1 MSDDHCDLDRDAIL
15 LEGVEIP
22 ASLGVTE
29 AERRMRRPVRLDLE
43 LGFDLSRAGRSD
55 ELDETIDYSE
65 LYEVVAKVAGGR
77 EHRLVEA
84 LGERIVSAIFESFAV
99 DRIRLT
105 VRKPKPIAG
114 VIDWAG
120 IQITRRR

>member
-1 MSDDHCDLDRDAIL
+1 MSEDQRDLDRDVIL
-15 LEGVEIP
+15 LEGVEVP

-43 LGFDLSRAGRSD
+43 LGFDLSAAGRSD
-55 ELDETIDYSE
+55 ELTETIDYSE

-84 LGERIVSAIFESFAV
+84 LGERIVSAIFENFPIDHV
-99 DRIRLT
+99 RLT
-105 VRKPKPIAG
+105 VRKSKPIAG
-114 VIDWAG
+114 VLDWAG
-120 IQITRRR
+120 IRITRRR

>member
-1 MSDDHCDLDRDAIL
+1 MSSESTDLDRDVIL
-15 LEGVEIP
+15 LEGIEVP

-43 LGFDLSRAGRSD
+43 LGFDLGAAGASD
-55 ELDETIDYSE
+55 DLSETIDYGE

-84 LGERIVSAIFESFAV
+84 LAERIVAALFDNFSIESV
-99 DRIRLT
+99 RLT
-105 VRKPKPIAG
+105 VRKSKPIAG
-114 VIDWAG
+114 VLD
-120 IQITRRR
+120 

>member
-1 MSDDHCDLDRDAIL
+1 MPERHSNLAGDVIL
-15 LEGVEIP
+15 LEGVEVP

-29 AERRMRRPVRLDLE
+29 AERRIRRPVRLDLE

-55 ELDETIDYSE
+55 DLAETLDYGE

-84 LGERIVSAIFESFAV
+84 LGERIVSALFENFPIDSV
-99 DRIRLT
+99 RLT
-105 VRKPKPIAG
+105 VRKSKPIAG
-114 VIDWAG
+114 VLDWAG
-120 IQITRRR
+120 IRITRVR